1 MSSHKS
7 SRSSRVGTIGTNLES
22 LVFGYVLTGEEEEA
36 GGLSGLEVERD
47 FVVGGE
53 DGVDAAAT
61 QVVGD
66 VLAAP
71 EGRLGRQNSWNHMKA
86 GKYKRPHL

>member
-1 MSSHKS
+1 ME
-7 SRSSRVGTIGTNLES
+7 T
-22 LVFGYVLTGEEEEA
+22 LVFGHASCHVLTGEEEEA

-71 EGRLGRQNSWNHMKA
+71 ERRLGRQNSWNHMKA
-86 GKYKRPHL
+86 GK